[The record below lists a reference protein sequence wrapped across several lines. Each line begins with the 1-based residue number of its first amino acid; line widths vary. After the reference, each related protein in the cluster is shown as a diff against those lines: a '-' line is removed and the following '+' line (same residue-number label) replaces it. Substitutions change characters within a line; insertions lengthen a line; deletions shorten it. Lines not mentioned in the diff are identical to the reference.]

1 VPEEVCGIFGTAK
14 CSNDRRVIFLT
25 DRSQFEEIE
34 ESLDRAEESLSAS
47 ATEFEPG
54 VELEPELPPDAELEK
69 LAGLEDS
76 RGTGGTAPREA
87 IEVSRPEPRIFNP
100 WIVALVVTMGTFMEV
115 LDSSIANVALPHIAG
130 SLSASQDESTWV
142 LTSYL
147 VANAII
153 LPISGWISSV
163 MGRKNFYLTAV
174 ILFTVFSACCGA
186 APTLATLVVF
196 RVLQGLAG
204 GGLQPSV
211 QAILADAFP
220 GQKRGMAMAVYTM
233 AILCAPALGPTL
245 GGWITDNY
253 SWRWIFYINIPVGIL
268 CALFTRM
275 LLRDP
280 AHLVKKRAE
289 LKKKPLQIDG
299 VGLGLISVGLAALEI
314 VLDRGQEL
322 DWFGSTFITWASV
335 IAVVC
340 LIAAVVWELRAKN
353 PVVNLHLLKE
363 RNFLFC
369 CVIVLAMYASL
380 YAVTFLLPQFMQ
392 QLMGYD
398 ATRAGLALSPS
409 GLMAMVEVP
418 LVGWLLSRGTDA
430 RRLIACGIV
439 TMTVALWWMSQANLD
454 VAESNMIWP
463 RVLQMMGLGM
473 TTVPLSTIMFRFL
486 PTTESSNAAGIY
498 ALTRNEGGSL
508 GIALSSTF
516 LQRSAQR
523 HQAYLAGHFS
533 YGTAIRAAQQASASL
548 SGAAPDR
555 MHAGL
560 ALVYAQLQRQSWLM
574 AYMDQYKL
582 FAYALAAMLP
592 LVLLLKRPPRMVG
605 KIELDAH

>member
-1 VPEEVCGIFGTAK
+1 MTG
-14 CSNDRRVIFLT
+14 
-25 DRSQFEEIE
+25 RSQFEDAE
-34 ESLDRAEESLSAS
+34 ESPDQAEESLGAT
-47 ATEFEPG
+47 ATELDPELLPD
-54 VELEPELPPDAELEK
+54 VELERL
-69 LAGLEDS
+69 GRLEDS
-76 RGTGGTAPREA
+76 RGTAGPAE
-87 IEVSRPEPRIFNP
+87 EMQVSRPEPRIFNP
-100 WIVALVVTMGTFMEV
+100 WIVALVVTIGTFMEV
-115 LDSSIANVALPHIAG
+115 LDTSIANVALPHIAG

-174 ILFTVFSACCGA
+174 ILFTVFSACCGL
-186 APTLATLVVF
+186 APTLATLVIF

-220 GQKRGMAMAVYTM
+220 GEKRGMAMAVYTV

-253 SWRWIFYINIPVGIL
+253 SWRWIFYINIPVGVL

-275 LLRDP
+275 VLRDP
-280 AHLVKKRAE
+280 AHLVKRRAE

-369 CVIVLAMYASL
+369 CVIVLGAYAAL
-380 YAVTFLLPQFMQ
+380 YATTFLLPQFMQ
-392 QLMGYD
+392 ELMGYD
-398 ATRAGLALSPS
+398 ATRAGIALSPS
-409 GLMAMVEVP
+409 GLIAMMEVP
-418 LVGWLLSRGTDA
+418 FVGWLLSRGTDA

-439 TMTVALWWMSQANLD
+439 TMTVALWWMSLGNVD
-454 VAESNMIWP
+454 VAETNMIWP
-463 RVLQMMGLGM
+463 RVLQVMGLGM

-498 ALTRNEGGSL
+498 ALTRNEGGSI

-523 HQAYLAGHFS
+523 HQTYLAAHLTG
-533 YGTAIRAAQQASASL
+533 ARAMQAAQAASASL

-560 ALVYAQLQRQSWLM
+560 LLVYGQLQRQSALL
-574 AYMDQYKL
+574 AYMDQYKM
-582 FAYALAAMLP
+582 FAYVLAAMLP
-592 LVLLLKRPPRMVG
+592 LVLLLKRPPRIVG
-605 KIELDAH
+605 KVELDAH